1 MSEYIYLLTICL
13 PLWTIILVFGMKYF
27 STFQQARARL
37 AEDQAYR
44 LLAERSIAAQSQTAT
59 ALVSMQDTLAD
70 SKLRIA
76 SIEKI
81 LKDVE

>member
-13 PLWTIILVFGMKYF
+13 PLWTILLIFGMKYF
-27 STFQQARARL
+27 SAFQQARARL

-44 LLAERSIAAQSQTAT
+44 QLAERSVAAQFQAAT
-59 ALVSMQDTLAD
+59 ALVSVQDMLAD
-70 SKLRIA
+70 LKARTT

-81 LKDVE
+81 LKDV